1 MVRCIMNIQ
10 WIMNRQN
17 NVCADKLFSVE
28 KTVISL
34 QFMKK

>member
-1 MVRCIMNIQ
+1 MYYEY
-10 WIMNRQN
+10 IMNRQN